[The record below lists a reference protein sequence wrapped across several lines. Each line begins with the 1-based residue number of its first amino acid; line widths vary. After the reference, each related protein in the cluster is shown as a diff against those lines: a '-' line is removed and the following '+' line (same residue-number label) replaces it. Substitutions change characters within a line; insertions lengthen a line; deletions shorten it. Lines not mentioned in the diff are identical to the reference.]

1 MTGARGGDA
10 RRQDPSWH
18 AEAGD
23 DPVSAALSAFG
34 YEVGRKLGRGGQPE
48 DQLRGPLERLLGRLS
63 HHLGLR
69 DAVAYG
75 EVSLKDLQARPDY
88 AVDVGNARV
97 GYIELKQ
104 PERGVPLTPG
114 WKPSPRERR
123 QWLKLQAL
131 PNLVY
136 SDGLVWRRYKY
147 GEPETDAVR
156 LAGGFSGATGPL
168 RTADGQFMGLISDF
182 LLCPPEAPRSLTELI
197 KIMAGLCDL
206 LHDEAYA
213 VLTSTAGHAAHDHLA
228 VLADN
233 WRDLLFP
240 SLDNRN
246 FADAFAQ
253 TVTFALLLARADG
266 ISTDGVPLHEI
277 GRLLG
282 KKHTLIGQAFS
293 VLTDGAVGEELRT
306 IGTLR
311 RVVGAAT
318 LTGPEDGETDIYAEL
333 YERFLAR
340 YDPHLR
346 AVSGSFYTPPPLA
359 EFMVGFA
366 DAVLQEELDKEWGLA
381 DDVIVVDPAMGTGT
395 FLLEVIRRV
404 AATVGTELGQGARE
418 EYLKDLVTR
427 RLVGFEIQVAPY
439 AVAELRLHQALKD
452 QFGVEAPPDELRFLT
467 DALADPRGKQERL
480 GAPFRVIETA
490 RETANTI
497 KREWPVMVVI
507 GNPPHVQNAKGRA
520 DWIDSPRKTPLV
532 PGQRVSRPS
541 LDEFRADGRYES
553 DLHGMAWYFW
563 RWACWK
569 AFEAN
574 QGDASQPDAA
584 AGIVAFVTPTSFL
597 TSRAFDGMREYL
609 RRQCDKGWI
618 INLSPEGNRAPT
630 RTRIFGRGV
639 GRQISIAV
647 FMRRAAPS
655 PKVPADVSY
664 MELHGTRGE
673 KLSRLRTTGP
683 ASLEWQACRNGMRS
697 AFRPARSWDVHP
709 ALSQL
714 MPTRSRGVTSGR
726 SWVYAPTPEI
736 LKDRWER
743 FIAADVTR
751 RRVMFHETKRYN
763 IGREYPPLPGF
774 PHPARPLADE
784 SGPCPEPVQVAYRSF
799 DRQWVI
805 PDNRL
810 LAEARAGLW
819 RTRSR
824 HQIFITQQDAQKIE
838 TGPGLVFS
846 GLIPDLHHFSGWGAG
861 GVHPLWRDA
870 DGQQPNLAAGLLD
883 YLGARL
889 GIKVTALDFA
899 AYLAAVVA
907 HPGYTAMFRE
917 ELEEPGIRV
926 PLSTDPALWR
936 AASAIGRQVI
946 WLHTHGTRCF
956 DPAADRPQGERSIIE
971 SYGVKCDLAIGVL
984 PERLP
989 DQLDF
994 HPGTGTLRIGNG
1006 ALRPVAQRVIDY
1018 EVGGRRVLWR
1028 WLNDRTRRPRLKKR
1042 TCAELD
1048 DITVPGWDHHL
1059 DREVLA
1065 LLSVLT
1071 GCVSTERSQQD
1082 LLDQICDRPTISV
1095 DELTRAHVT
1104 FDPPRHPRQRDPGES
1119 APPALFEI

>member
-1 MTGARGGDA
+1 VTGARGGAA
-10 RRQDPSWH
+10 RQQAPSWPLL
-18 AEAGD
+18 AGD
-23 DPVSAALSAFG
+23 DPVNAALAAFG
-34 YEVGRKLGRGGQPE
+34 HEVGRKLGRGGQPE

-63 HHLGLR
+63 QHLGLR

-75 EVSLKDLQARPDY
+75 EVTLKDLQARPDY

-104 PERGVPLTPG
+104 PGHGVPLTPG
-114 WKPSPRERR
+114 WRPSPRERK
-123 QWLKLQAL
+123 QWAKLQAL

-147 GEPETDAVR
+147 GEPESDAVG
-156 LAGGFSGATGPL
+156 LAGGFTDSAGFLHAS
-168 RTADGQFMGLISDF
+168 DGQFMSLISDF
-182 LLCPPEAPRSLTELI
+182 LLCPPEAPRSLAALI

-206 LHDEAYA
+206 LHDEVYA
-213 VLTSTAGHAAHDHLA
+213 VLTGRPGHAAHEHLTL
-228 VLADN
+228 LAED

-240 SLDNRN
+240 RLDDEN

-282 KKHTLIGQAFS
+282 KKHSLIGQAFS
-293 VLTDGAVGEELRT
+293 VLTDGAAGEELRT

-311 RVVGAAT
+311 RILGAAT
-318 LTGPEDGETDIYAEL
+318 LAGSGDGETDIYAEL
-333 YERFLAR
+333 YERFLTR
-340 YDPHLR
+340 YDPNLR

-359 EFMVGFA
+359 EFMVRFA
-366 DAVLQEELDKEWGLA
+366 DGILKDELGKEWGLA

-395 FLLEVIRRV
+395 FLLEVISRV
-404 AATVGTELGQGARE
+404 AATVGRNLGNGARD

-439 AVAELRLHQALKD
+439 AVAELRLQQALKD
-452 QFGVEAPPDELRFLT
+452 EFGVEAPPGELRFLT
-467 DALADPRGKQERL
+467 DALADPRGQQERL

-490 RETANTI
+490 REKANEI

-507 GNPPHVQNAKGRA
+507 GNPPHVQNVKGRA
-520 DWIDSPRKTPLV
+520 DWIGGPRKIPLV

-574 QGDASQPDAA
+574 EADDGHPDAA

-597 TSRAFDGMREYL
+597 TGRAFEGMREYL
-609 RRQCDKGWI
+609 RRECDKGWI
-618 INLSPEGNRAPT
+618 INLSPEGNRAPS

-647 FMRRAAPS
+647 FMRRAEPNRGTA
-655 PKVPADVSY
+655 ADVSY
-664 MELHGTRGE
+664 MELHGTRDE
-673 KLSRLRTTGP
+673 KLSHLKATRP
-683 ASLEWQACRNGMRS
+683 AGSGWEACRREMRS
-697 AFRPARSWDVHP
+697 AFRPPQPWDVHP

-714 MPTRSRGVTSGR
+714 MPLRSRGVTSGR

-736 LKDRWER
+736 LKDRWEL

-751 RRVMFHETKRYN
+751 RRAMFHETKRYN
-763 IGREYPPLPGF
+763 IGRQYPPLPGF

-784 SGPCPEPVQVAYRSF
+784 SGVCPEPVQVAYRSF
-799 DRQWVI
+799 DRQWLI

-819 RTRSR
+819 RARSDK
-824 HQIFITQQDAQKIE
+824 QIFVSQQDAQTIE
-838 TGPGLVFS
+838 SGPGLIFT
-846 GLIPDLHHFSGWGAG
+846 GLIPDCDHFSGWGGG

-870 DGQQPNLAAGLLD
+870 DRQQPNLAAGLLD
-883 YLGARL
+883 YLSARL
-889 GIKVTALDFA
+889 GIRVTALDFA

-907 HPGYTAMFRE
+907 HPGYTAKFRK

-926 PLSTDPALWR
+926 PLSTDPSLWH
-936 AASAIGRQVI
+936 AASALGQQVI
-946 WLHTHGTRCF
+946 WLHTYGTRCP
-956 DPAADRPQGERSIIE
+956 DPTAGRPEGERSIIE
-971 SYGVKCDLAIGVL
+971 RYGIKCDLAIGAL
-984 PERLP
+984 PDRLP
-989 DQLDF
+989 DHLDF
-994 HPGTGTLRIGNG
+994 NPRTGTLRIGKG
-1006 ALRPVAQRVIDY
+1006 ALSPIAQRVIEY

-1028 WLNDRTRRPRLKKR
+1028 WLNDRTRHPRLKKR

-1048 DITVPGWDHHL
+1048 DITVPGWDRRL

-1071 GCVSTERSQQD
+1071 GCVSIERSQQD
-1082 LLDQICDRPTISV
+1082 LFDQVCSGPTITI
-1095 DELTRAHVT
+1095 DELARARVT
-1104 FDPPRHPRQRDPGES
+1104 FDSPQRIGNRSPDDSDPS
-1119 APPALFEI
+1119 ALFVA